1 MLLSV
6 REVTLR
12 FGGIVAL
19 DGISFDVSRGTI
31 SGLIGPNGAGKTTA
45 FNVIT
50 RLYDPDSG
58 EVELDGESLLRTPP
72 HGVVRRGVARTFQNI
87 NLFKTMSV
95 LENVLVG
102 GHALG
107 RRGTESAALEALD
120 VVGLVD
126 RAALPAAALPYG
138 TQKRVEI
145 ARALMAEPTLL
156 LLDEP
161 AGGLNH
167 EEVEELGDF
176 IVRLRDQ
183 RDLTVLLVEHHM
195 SLVMR
200 ISDHVNVLSF
210 GRKIAAGPPAQVQAD
225 PAVIEAYLGVARV
238 TALLTLDGVEARY
251 GPVQALRGISLEV
264 PEGQIVAVLGANG
277 AGKTTTLRAISGTV
291 RRSGTITFAGKPLR
305 GGPEAVARAGI
316 AHVPEGRGTFTELS
330 VVENLKLGGYVR
342 RDRELRT
349 DMDRISEWFPWITQ
363 RANQPAGTLSGG
375 EQQMLAVAR
384 ALMARPRLLMLD
396 EPSLG
401 LAPMIVRE
409 IFRIVRELN
418 ARDGLTVLVV
428 EQDARIALDT
438 ASSAY
443 VLEVGRVAV
452 EGPSEQLREDESVR
466 RSYLGY

>member
-19 DGISFDVSRGTI
+19 DGISFDVSHGTI

-72 HGVVRRGVARTFQNI
+72 HGVVRRGIARTFQNI

-120 VVGLVD
+120 VVGLAD
-126 RAALPAAALPYG
+126 RSALPAAALPYG

-167 EEVEELGDF
+167 EEVEQLGDF
-176 IVRLRDQ
+176 IVRLRDD
-183 RDLTVLLVEHHM
+183 RGLTVLLVEHHM

-200 ISDHVNVLSF
+200 VSDHVNVLSF

-225 PAVIEAYLGVARV
+225 PAVIEAYLGVAHR
-238 TALLTLDGVEARY
+238 
-251 GPVQALRGISLEV
+251 
-264 PEGQIVAVLGANG
+264 
-277 AGKTTTLRAISGTV
+277 
-291 RRSGTITFAGKPLR
+291 
-305 GGPEAVARAGI
+305 
-316 AHVPEGRGTFTELS
+316 
-330 VVENLKLGGYVR
+330 
-342 RDRELRT
+342 
-349 DMDRISEWFPWITQ
+349 
-363 RANQPAGTLSGG
+363 
-375 EQQMLAVAR
+375 
-384 ALMARPRLLMLD
+384 
-396 EPSLG
+396 
-401 LAPMIVRE
+401 
-409 IFRIVRELN
+409 
-418 ARDGLTVLVV
+418 
-428 EQDARIALDT
+428 
-438 ASSAY
+438 
-443 VLEVGRVAV
+443 
-452 EGPSEQLREDESVR
+452 
-466 RSYLGY
+466 